1 MVMKGFIFDL
11 DGVIVDTAKFHFLA
25 WKKAAGFF
33 GFDLTLE
40 LNEKL
45 KGVSRID
52 SLNKILGWAGARISA
67 DEFEK
72 LASEKNEDYL
82 SYVESMTEKDILPGV
97 NYLITQLKKNGY
109 PIALGSASKNA
120 PAILHKTGLYN
131 MFDAIVDGNSVATA
145 KPNPEVFLI
154 AAKKIGI
161 RPKDCVVFEDSEAGI
176 EAANA
181 AGMISVGLGDKKVLG
196 NADYVFSN
204 MTEIDLKM
212 IKKLEKKN
220 ESGLYS
226 AR

>member
-1 MVMKGFIFDL
+1 MKGFIFDL

-45 KGVSRID
+45 KGVSRMD
-52 SLNKILGWAGARISA
+52 SLNKILGWAGVRISA

-72 LASEKNEDYL
+72 LANEKNEDYL
-82 SYVESMTEKDILPGV
+82 SYVESMTERDILPGV
-97 NYLITQLKKNGY
+97 SKFLEELKKSGY

-145 KPNPEVFLI
+145 KPDPEVFLI
-154 AAKKIGI
+154 AAKKIGMK
-161 RPKDCVVFEDSEAGI
+161 PKDCVVFEDSEAGI
-176 EAANA
+176 EAANT
-181 AGMISVGLGDKKVLG
+181 AGMVSVGLGDKKNLG

-212 IKKLEKKN
+212 IKKLERKN
-220 ESGLYS
+220 ESGLHS
-226 AR
+226 TR